1 MSATP
6 DPQHALTQA
15 LAWRYATKLFDPDAK
30 IDEADWSVLKD
41 SLRWAPSSYGLQP
54 WRFTVVQDIGL
65 RAQLR
70 EAAWGQAQVTDC
82 SHFVVLTSLKQLDAA
97 FVERHVAR
105 TAEQRGIPMESLAR
119 FREVAASNLLNG
131 PRFQTIGE
139 WGRRQAYIAMGFVLL
154 AAAELKVDACPIE
167 GIDHAAFDHILG
179 LEQGPWATVATVA
192 LGYRA
197 AGDKYAAIPK
207 VRFAEADVFD
217 LR

>member
-139 WGRRQAYIAMGFVLL
+139 
-154 AAAELKVDACPIE
+154 LKVDACPIE